1 MGVAH
6 ARLTVRSCMPDVGP
20 YGGVDATSPDGHGA
34 GCICVVLVAVQ
45 AGAHARTGDQGERL
59 TSEEP
64 SGPIGVVH
72 ACVVVA
78 VCVCGQL
85 VA

>member
-45 AGAHARTGDQGERL
+45 AGAHA
-59 TSEEP
+59 
-64 SGPIGVVH
+64 
-72 ACVVVA
+72 CVVVA